1 MGLTLE
7 GAAAR
12 SNHLAD
18 TATANIKDGKV
29 VLKTNMEDEVSNYL
43 RYRQAFMNSAE
54 TTLNEATQTFVDTN
68 APMDEFEIVDNE
80 EEMGK
85 TMFGMTMIKRADE
98 MFATPEV
105 KEQVEEKVEEKVETV
120 DNVSDNSFIISR
132 DELST
137 LNQEVRPE
145 ENLSLVTPIEED
157 ETDEYEGEV
166 VSFEEERTKS
176 KVKTLGKRAAYID
189 TVILCLIAQLSIFGL
204 LIIVLL
210 IIK

>member
-7 GAAAR
+7 GAVAR

-18 TATANIKDGKV
+18 TANANIKDGKV

-54 TTLNEATQTFVDTN
+54 TALNEATQTFVDTN

-85 TMFGMTMIKRADE
+85 TMFGMTMIGRADDI
-98 MFATPEV
+98 FTPEPT
-105 KEQVEEKVEEKVETV
+105 QKVEEVEAPV

-137 LNQEVRPE
+137 LNQKVRPE
-145 ENLSLVTPIEED
+145 DNFASAITPIEEP
-157 ETDEYEGEV
+157 ETEEYEGEV
-166 VSFEEERTKS
+166 VSFEEEQTKS
-176 KVKTLGKRAAYID
+176 KVKTLGKRAAYVD

>member
-29 VLKTNMEDEVSNYL
+29 VLKTNMETMEDEVNNYS

-54 TTLNEATQTFVDTN
+54 TTLNEATQSFVDAN
-68 APMDEFEIVDNE
+68 ALDDFEIVDNDD
-80 EEMGK
+80 EMGK

-98 MFATPEV
+98 MFATP
-105 KEQVEEKVEEKVETV
+105 QVEEPLEEKVEPIDT
-120 DNVSDNSFIISR
+120 VSDNSFIISK
-132 DELST
+132 DELPT
-137 LNQEVRPE
+137 LNPEVRPE
-145 ENLSLVTPIEED
+145 DSFTAAITPIEED

-166 VSFEEERTKS
+166 VSFEEAKTKS
-176 KVKTLGKRAAYID
+176 KVKTLGKKAAYVD

>member
-29 VLKTNMEDEVSNYL
+29 VVKTNMEDEVSNYL

-68 APMDEFEIVDNE
+68 ALDDFEIVDNDD
-80 EEMGK
+80 EMDK

-98 MFATPEV
+98 MFATPQAE
-105 KEQVEEKVEEKVETV
+105 KQIEEKVEPIDT
-120 DNVSDNSFIISR
+120 VSDNSFIISK
-132 DELST
+132 DELHT
-137 LNQEVRPE
+137 LNPEVRPE
-145 ENLSLVTPIEED
+145 DSFTAAITPIEED

-166 VSFEEERTKS
+166 VSFEEEKSKS
-176 KVKTLGKRAAYID
+176 KVKTLGKKAAYVD

>member
-1 MGLTLE
+1 MELTLE
-7 GAAAR
+7 GAVAR
-12 SNHLAD
+12 ANHLAD
-18 TATANIKDGKV
+18 TAAANIRDGKV
-29 VLKTNMEDEVSNYL
+29 VLKTNMEDEVNNYL
-43 RYRQAFMNSAE
+43 RYRQSFMNSAE

-68 APMDEFEIVDNE
+68 ALDDFEIVDNDD
-80 EEMGK
+80 EMGK

-105 KEQVEEKVEEKVETV
+105 EEKVEEKVETV
-120 DNVSDNSFIISR
+120 DNVSDNSFIISK

-137 LNQEVRPE
+137 LNPEVRPE

-176 KVKTLGKRAAYID
+176 KVKTLGKRAAYVD